1 MKKRKIIII
10 TDKQAIKLVNN
21 IITEVQKERKGA

>member
-1 MKKRKIIII
+1 MKKKKIIII
-10 TDKQAIKLVNN
+10 TEKQAIKLVNN